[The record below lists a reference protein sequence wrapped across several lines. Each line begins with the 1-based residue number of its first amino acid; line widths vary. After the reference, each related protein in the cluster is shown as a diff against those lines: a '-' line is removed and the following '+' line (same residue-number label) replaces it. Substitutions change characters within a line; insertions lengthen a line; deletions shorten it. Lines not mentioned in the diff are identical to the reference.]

1 MYSTVERRDGC
12 EYSNSTLE
20 GMHSWNQLFLKI
32 NILMLKE
39 LLKQWMSKS
48 SPVKMNTVP
57 FEEWVT
63 AILSVTKTDT
73 LLQGMDGCN

>member
-1 MYSTVERRDGC
+1 
-12 EYSNSTLE
+12 
-20 GMHSWNQLFLKI
+20 
-32 NILMLKE
+32 
-39 LLKQWMSKS
+39 MSES

-57 FEEWVT
+57 FKEWVT

>member
-1 MYSTVERRDGC
+1 
-12 EYSNSTLE
+12 
-20 GMHSWNQLFLKI
+20 
-32 NILMLKE
+32 MLKE

-57 FEEWVT
+57 FKEWVT